1 MKKLLKLG
9 LLSVALIAAV
19 VVNASN
25 KVKVEVLTSNELS
38 ITMSEVIEGEVIS
51 VSDEEGEVV
60 FSEILSA
67 SRSYTKT
74 LDFSKL
80 KQGVYYVKTE
90 TGEAIKVTPFIIV
103 PDQGKTIKGATK
115 TYNAPVF
122 NIENGVV
129 KLSIDNEDQHNV
141 SITVYAKNS
150 SIPLEEVRLN
160 ESKIV
165 KNYNFESLAIS
176 EYKIVIYQ
184 GDYSYVKTI
193 KR

>member
-1 MKKLLKLG
+1 MKKILKLG
-9 LLSVALIAAV
+9 LLSVALLTTV

-25 KVKVEVLTSNELS
+25 KVKVEVLASNELS
-38 ITMSEVIEGEVIS
+38 ITMSEVIEGEVLS
-51 VSDEEGEVV
+51 VSDKKGEVV

-67 SRSYTKT
+67 SSSYTKT

-80 KQGVYYVKTE
+80 TQGVYYVKAE
-90 TGEAIKVTPFIIV
+90 TAKAIKVTPFIIV
-103 PDQGKTIKGATK
+103 PDQVKIVKGATK
-115 TYNAPVF
+115 TYNTPVF
-122 NIENGVV
+122 ETENDII
-129 KLSIDNEDQHNV
+129 KLDIDNKDQHEV

-160 ESKIV
+160 APKIT
-165 KNYNFESLAIS
+165 KNYNFKSLPVS
-176 EYKIVIYQ
+176 EYKIIVYQ

>member
-9 LLSVALIAAV
+9 LLSVALASSVIA
-19 VVNASN
+19 NASN
-25 KVKVEVLTSNELS
+25 KVKVEVLASNELS
-38 ITMSEVIEGEVIS
+38 ITMSEVVEGEVLSITNKK
-51 VSDEEGEVV
+51 GKLV

-67 SRSYTKT
+67 TSSYTKT

-80 KQGVYYVKTE
+80 TQGVYYVKAETE
-90 TGEAIKVTPFIIV
+90 SAVKVTPFIIV
-103 PDQGKTIKGATK
+103 PDQVKIIKGATK

-122 NIENGVV
+122 KVENGIAEV
-129 KLSIDNEDQHNV
+129 SIDNKDLHDV

-160 ESKIV
+160 TPKIT
-165 KNYNFESLAIS
+165 KTYNFESLPVS

-184 GDYSYVKTI
+184 GDYSYVKTV